1 MGQFRYPGHVRL
13 RSTLITWVPTL
24 TDYRLALFGSYGNLL
39 TCATFREGW
48 FDSNIWSPL
57 IDHCLLGLDGIVVQR
72 YVLSRFH
79 YVIRTPVIDTWLV
92 L

>member
-1 MGQFRYPGHVRL
+1 M
-13 RSTLITWVPTL
+13 LIV
-24 TDYRLALFGSYGNLL
+24 YRLALFGSYGNLL

-72 YVLSRFH
+72 YVLSHFH
-79 YVIRTPVIDTWLV
+79 S
-92 L
+92 